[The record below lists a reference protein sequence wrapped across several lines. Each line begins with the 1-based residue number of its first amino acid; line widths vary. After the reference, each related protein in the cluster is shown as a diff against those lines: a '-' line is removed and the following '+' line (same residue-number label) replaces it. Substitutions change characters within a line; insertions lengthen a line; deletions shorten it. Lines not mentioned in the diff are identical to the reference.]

1 MRYKSKRFLFV
12 VLLLFSSSIFFAQGT
27 MTQWDELLEKEGLV
41 NYFSGVFDQLGI
53 TIEETG
59 EKFTV
64 IHAGDHFELV
74 EGVKTDSVDYHIE
87 LKLENISNMVKHGED
102 SKIDADESF
111 RIMSVLFT
119 PFTEASLQ
127 HPNLRTPS
135 LVKLSGLD
143 NHMHINLISPSK
155 TDTISHTLIYLNDDW
170 IVIPG
175 VHGNA
180 QRIFY
185 LTEADALEYQRRI
198 FKAKKEDSVKAWRK
212 FRKWYKD
219 WREVVAVER

>member
-1 MRYKSKRFLFV
+1 MKNTITYWLSIAFLTTTF
-12 VLLLFSSSIFFAQGT
+12 LSFSQST
-27 MTQWDELLEKEGLV
+27 MHKWDNLLEKEGLV

-53 TIEETG
+53 TIDETG

-64 IHAGDHFELV
+64 IHKGDHFKLV
-74 EGVKTDSVDYHIE
+74 EGVNADSVDYHIE

-170 IVIPG
+170 MVIPG
-175 VHGNA
+175 LHGNA

-198 FKAKKEDSVKAWRK
+198 FKTKKEDSVKAWRK

-219 WREVVAVER
+219 WREAVAIEQ

>member
-1 MRYKSKRFLFV
+1 MKYKVFFFYSITA
-12 VLLLFSSSIFFAQGT
+12 LLVSFNSFSQST
-27 MTQWDELLEKEGLV
+27 MHKWDNLLEKEGLV

-53 TIEETG
+53 TIDETD

-74 EGVKTDSVDYHIE
+74 EGVNADSVDYHIE

-155 TDTISHTLIYLNDDW
+155 KDTISHTLIYLNDDW
-170 IVIPG
+170 MVIPET
-175 VHGNA
+175 HGKA

-198 FKAKKEDSVKAWRK
+198 FKAKKEESVKAWRK

-219 WREVVAVER
+219 WREEVAVEQ

>member
-1 MRYKSKRFLFV
+1 MKNIIAYSISILFLTITS
-12 VLLLFSSSIFFAQGT
+12 LSFSQSI
-27 MTQWDELLEKEGLV
+27 MHKWDNLLEKEGLV

-53 TIEETG
+53 TIDETD

-64 IHAGDHFELV
+64 IHAGDHFELI
-74 EGVKTDSVDYHIE
+74 EGVNTDSVDYHIE

-155 TDTISHTLIYLNDDW
+155 KDTISHTLIYLNDDW
-170 IVIPG
+170 MVIPG
-175 VHGNA
+175 LHGNA

-185 LTEADALEYQRRI
+185 LTEANALEYQRRI
-198 FKAKKEDSVKAWRK
+198 FKTKKEDSVKAWRK

-219 WREVVAVER
+219 WREEVAVEQ

>member
-1 MRYKSKRFLFV
+1 MK
-12 VLLLFSSSIFFAQGT
+12 SIFTYLLSIIFLAISSLSFSQST
-27 MTQWDELLEKEGLV
+27 MHAWDDLLGKKELV

-53 TIEETG
+53 TIDETG

-74 EGVKTDSVDYHIE
+74 EGVNADSVNYHIE
-87 LKLENISNMVKHGED
+87 LKLENILNMVKHGED

-170 IVIPG
+170 MVIPG
-175 VHGNA
+175 LHGNA

-198 FKAKKEDSVKAWRK
+198 FKAKKEDSIKAWRK

-219 WREVVAVER
+219 WREEMAVEQ

>member
-1 MRYKSKRFLFV
+1 MNNTINRILTLFFIV
-12 VLLLFSSSIFFAQGT
+12 ITSLSFSQSS
-27 MTQWDELLEKEGLV
+27 MHQWDHLLEKEGLV
-41 NYFSGVFDQLGI
+41 SYFSGVFDQLGI
-53 TIEETG
+53 TIDETG

-64 IHAGDHFELV
+64 IHKGSHFELV
-74 EGVKTDSVDYHIE
+74 DGVNSNSVDYHVN
-87 LKLENISNMVKHGED
+87 LKLENISNMVNHGED

-119 PFTEASLQ
+119 PFTESSLQ

-155 TDTISHTLIYLNDDW
+155 KDTISHTLIYLNDDW

-175 VHGNA
+175 IHGNA

-185 LTEADALEYQRRI
+185 LTEADALEYQRQI
-198 FKAKKEDSVKAWRK
+198 FRTKKEDSIKAWRK

-219 WREVVAVER
+219 WREIVAVEQ